1 MVYTEK
7 KKQWFRA
14 TANTEVTLT
23 FFQEKKIGREADI
36 ALTFR
41 SNFQIVKYTPY
52 CKLVVKRTEVVTYH
66 LTCYSFKQYVKKGRY
81 SKMFQTYVKV
91 LNHNP
96 FALQG
101 IGSCMSREAITR

>member
-1 MVYTEK
+1 MVYAEK

-23 FFQEKKIGREADI
+23 IFQEKKVGREADI

-66 LTCYSFKQYVKKGRY
+66 LTV
-81 SKMFQTYVKV
+81 TI
-91 LNHNP
+91 
-96 FALQG
+96 LQQ
-101 IGSCMSREAITR
+101 IHK

>member
-1 MVYTEK
+1 MHIDFPSSLTGENIAQ
-7 KKQWFRA
+7 QWRRCGFEFRLGTRA

-66 LTCYSFKQYVKKGRY
+66 LTVTILQQIHKQRY
-81 SKMFQTYVKV
+81 Q
-91 LNHNP
+91 
-96 FALQG
+96 
-101 IGSCMSREAITR
+101 